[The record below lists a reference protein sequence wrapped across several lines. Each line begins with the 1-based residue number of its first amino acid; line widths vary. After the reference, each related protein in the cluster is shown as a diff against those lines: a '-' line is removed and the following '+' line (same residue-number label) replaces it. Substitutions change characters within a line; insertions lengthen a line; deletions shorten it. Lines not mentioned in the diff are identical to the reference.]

1 MQRRLITVLE
11 RTPYGIKYFAKRDK
25 VAIARGKTEGI
36 AEGITEG
43 IAKGKAEGIAEGIIR
58 VLTRRF
64 NSMPK
69 KLQRQI
75 MEIKDIDKLDELI
88 GIAATC
94 VSIDE
99 FADTFN

>member
-1 MQRRLITVLE
+1 
-11 RTPYGIKYFAKRDK
+11 FAKRDK

-43 IAKGKAEGIAEGIIR
+43 IAKGKAEGIAEGIAKGKAEGIIR

-64 NSMPK
+64 DTIPK

-75 MEIKDIDKLDELI
+75 MAVKDIDKLDELI
-88 GIAATC
+88 GVAATC

-99 FADTFN
+99 FAAAFN